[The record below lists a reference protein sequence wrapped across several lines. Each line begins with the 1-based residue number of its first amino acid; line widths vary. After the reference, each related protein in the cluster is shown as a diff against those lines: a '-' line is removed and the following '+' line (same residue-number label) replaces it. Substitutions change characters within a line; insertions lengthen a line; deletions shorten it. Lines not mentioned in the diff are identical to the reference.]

1 MMLPLPIAD
10 ALVASAAVANSA
22 VVNSGLAN
30 AAFAPVQEAASGL
43 KSDPVY
49 ELPIGGNL
57 YFPDAQST
65 VAADIDGL
73 FYFILWISIISFVI
87 LIGGALLFM
96 WKYRAR
102 EGHKR
107 TITPTHDARLEATW
121 TVIPTI
127 IVAIIF
133 YVGFEGFMDLRE
145 APGDSYEI
153 QVTAQQWAWS
163 FKYPNGAES
172 SDLYVPMGEPV
183 KLVMTSMDVL
193 HSLFIPEFRVKQD
206 VVPGR
211 YTSLWFES
219 LPSEGGEG
227 YLAHLFCTEYCGTE
241 HSNMNRLVHVLPRDE
256 FDQWAADTANFY
268 DQMPLHLAGEIV
280 YQRACASCHLVEPD
294 QIKIGPSF
302 GNLSVAV
309 RDGAEIQFSNTGPV
323 VADENYLRESIL
335 MPAAK
340 VRRWVGGDAGSD
352 GPAYEFPNQMNSFAG
367 QLSEEHL
374 TALIA
379 YIKSLADESLIQE
392 YEAEFE
398 QRAADESEEG

>member
-10 ALVASAAVANSA
+10 ALVASST
-22 VVNSGLAN
+22 LAN
-30 AAFAPVQEAASGL
+30 RVLASVQETAEGTTQV
-43 KSDPVY
+43 PQGEITEPY
-49 ELPIGGNL
+49 QLPIGGNL

-65 VAADIDGL
+65 VAGDIDYL
-73 FYFILWISIISFVI
+73 FYFILWISIVSFVI
-87 LIGGALLFM
+87 LIGGALLFL

-219 LPSEGGEG
+219 LPSEDGGR
-227 YLAHLFCTEYCGTE
+227 YLAHLFCTEYCGTD

-256 FDQWAADTANFY
+256 FDEWAADTANFY
-268 DQMPLHLAGEIV
+268 DQMPLHQAGEIV
-280 YQRACASCHLVEPD
+280 YQRACASCHVTEPGE
-294 QIKIGPSF
+294 IKIGPSF
-302 GNLSVAV
+302 HNLSVAV
-309 RDGAEIQFSNTGPV
+309 SQGAEIQFSNGVAPV
-323 VADENYLRESIL
+323 VADENYIRESIL

-340 VRRWVGGDAGSD
+340 VRKWVGGDKNAGNPE
-352 GPAYEFPNQMNSFAG
+352 GPSFEFPNQMNSFAG

-379 YIKSLADESLIQE
+379 YIKSLADEGLIQE

-398 QRAADESEEG
+398 QRSADESEEG